1 MKKNELICV
10 LEAILI
16 SAEKPMSI
24 ERMMNYFE
32 PEQKANRTDIRAA
45 LETLQERCAGRGFE
59 LVEVGSGFRYQ
70 TRIEYKDW
78 VSKHWDEKPPKYSRA
93 LLEILAL
100 IMYRQPTTRAEIEEI
115 RGVAVSS
122 NIIKTLIEREW
133 IRVVGH
139 KEVPGRP
146 EMFGTTNQLLDY
158 FNLSSL
164 DELPVLSELKNID
177 EIYPEL
183 AKAAEDEASEDG
195 VQSDEVAEATEDREQ
210 SDEAEVDNDETNQA
224 ASESDIEQR

>member
-16 SAEKPMSI
+16 SAEKPMPI
-24 ERMMNYFE
+24 ERMMNYFA
-32 PEQKANRTDIRAA
+32 PEDKSSRANIRTA
-45 LETLQERCAGRGFE
+45 LETLQERCEGRGFE

-78 VSKHWDEKPPKYSRA
+78 VSKHWDEKPPRYSRA

-146 EMFGTTNQLLDY
+146 EMFGTTSQLLDY
-158 FNLSSL
+158 FNLNSL

-183 AKAAEDEASEDG
+183 AKPEEDGSDDVTTSEDD
-195 VQSDEVAEATEDREQ
+195 SAIYDENSSQ
-210 SDEAEVDNDETNQA
+210 KSN
-224 ASESDIEQR
+224 SE

>member
-24 ERMMNYFE
+24 ERMMNYFD
-32 PEQKANRTDIRAA
+32 PEQKASRANVKSA
-45 LETLQERCAGRGFE
+45 LETLQERCEGRGFE

-78 VSKHWDEKPPKYSRA
+78 VSKHWDEKPAKYSRA

-122 NIIKTLIEREW
+122 NIIKTLMEREW

-158 FNLSSL
+158 FNLNSL

-183 AKAAEDEASEDG
+183 AEPAAEEAGADKANDDAED
-195 VQSDEVAEATEDREQ
+195 V
-210 SDEAEVDNDETNQA
+210 EAEHTSDNANVEQE
-224 ASESDIEQR
+224 SEKSSKE

>member
-1 MKKNELICV
+1 MKPDELICV

-16 SAEKPMSI
+16 SAEKPMPI

-32 PEQKANRTDIRAA
+32 LEQKAGRADIRSA
-45 LETLQERCAGRGFE
+45 LETLQERCNGRGFE
-59 LVEVGSGFRYQ
+59 LVELGSGFRYQ

-78 VSKHWDEKPPKYSRA
+78 VSKHWDEKPPRYSRA

-122 NIIKTLIEREW
+122 NIIRTLIEREW

-146 EMFGTTNQLLDY
+146 EMFGTTTQLLDY
-158 FNLSSL
+158 FNLNSL
-164 DELPVLSELKNID
+164 DELPVLSEIKNID

-183 AKAAEDEASEDG
+183 AKAVEADAAEEDADNSDGKDEEK
-195 VQSDEVAEATEDREQ
+195 VRE
-210 SDEAEVDNDETNQA
+210 EPELIAPE
-224 ASESDIEQR
+224 SESAVKNKGDTTQ

>member
-1 MKKNELICV
+1 MNKDELICV

-32 PEQKANRTDIRAA
+32 PEQKASRANVRSA
-45 LETLQERCAGRGFE
+45 LETLQERCDGRGFE

-70 TRIEYKDW
+70 TRIEYKQW
-78 VSKHWDEKPPKYSRA
+78 VSKHWDEKPPRYSRA

-122 NIIKTLIEREW
+122 NIIKTLVEREW

-146 EMFGTTNQLLDY
+146 ELFGTTNQLLDY
-158 FNLSSL
+158 FNLKSL
-164 DELPVLSELKNID
+164 DDLPALSELKNID

-183 AKAAEDEASEDG
+183 AKAAQEEG
-195 VQSDEVAEATEDREQ
+195 RTEKG
-210 SDEAEVDNDETNQA
+210 SN
-224 ASESDIEQR
+224 SESDQDDDLDVSAEDINADLSSAKKEAQKSDIE

>member
-1 MKKNELICV
+1 MKKDELICV

-24 ERMMNYFE
+24 DRMMNYFE
-32 PEQKANRTDIRAA
+32 PEQKASRANIRSA
-45 LETLQERCAGRGFE
+45 LETLQERCDGRGFE

-70 TRIEYKDW
+70 TRIEYKEW
-78 VSKHWDEKPPKYSRA
+78 VSKHWDEKPPRYSRA

-146 EMFGTTNQLLDY
+146 EMFGTTSQLLDY

-164 DELPVLSELKNID
+164 DELPALSDLKNID

-183 AKAAEDEASEDG
+183 AKASEQEAGTALAQDNNDKSN
-195 VQSDEVAEATEDREQ
+195 TE
-210 SDEAEVDNDETNQA
+210 
-224 ASESDIEQR
+224 